1 MNSQIHST
9 SHLPGTF
16 GALLLLLLA
25 AWRPLAGAPTRQWS
39 HGNPSADAQYAL
51 DVFNRFRKDPI
62 AAAQHY
68 QAMAQHDPVLQ
79 SLYGNDFVGIATRG
93 MASLIQNSQQNGQR
107 YATAP
112 LALYPMLT
120 ERAATLREA
129 TYTPDNYAGQQSYWQ
144 TFLTA
149 DAHNQGRAWLPPTSF
164 PEPLAILGSDSSN
177 GVDPAYFTGSN
188 ATGGTAA
195 CQRPRALLPGIQV
208 THRYWMTNIYD
219 PQYITPLEANLS
231 DLSHGEIINYQYG
244 MAATTNWY
252 GGGENENLRLIGIDL
267 GTRQA
272 NPGTGVR
279 LMTCEITNMENFT
292 TNDFPYGQTNTCFIL
307 GVVYK
312 DLNRN
317 GEYDPGEGISGITV
331 TPSTGDWYAVTSSS
345 GGYAIPVQR
354 NSGTIQLT
362 LSGRD
367 FGQATILINF
377 ANAGTGATAS
387 TTIGSDSVKVD
398 WSLPAD
404 KPVQVNVPPADGTTQ
419 FTALSTRG
427 LAQTGENVMIGG
439 LIITG
444 PADGTKKT
452 LLIRGLAS
460 ALWNYGIRGYLQK
473 PVLKIVDI
481 GGQMITSRRTQDLM
495 VQTAPGSNFWQV
507 DPAIQAMSRQLG
519 LSDLPGNGVGG
530 GDVALII
537 DLAPGLYTVIIGA
550 DTDSPPNSLGLDG
563 MPNAQSGVVLLE
575 IYDAT
580 PGAGGRLSALSTRAP
595 LGTGEKQLIVG
606 FITTGTSGSHFRC
619 VIRGLGPQLLNYG
632 VTGAV
637 ADTSLTLYSANS
649 TALSTNDD
657 WGVSPWTDQLAQ
669 LSASA
674 GLPALPAT
682 SKDAAILARLDP
694 GLNTAIVTP
703 YGTGTVGLVEV
714 YETP

>member
-1 MNSQIHST
+1 MKQFLSLI
-9 SHLPGTF
+9 GM
-16 GALLLLLLA
+16 LA
-25 AWRPLAGAPTRQWS
+25 AVAAFGPAASAAPTRQWA

-79 SLYGNDFVGIATRG
+79 SLYGDDFVTIATQR
-93 MASLIQNSQQNGQR
+93 MATLVQNSQQNGQR

-112 LALYPMLT
+112 LAFYPMLT

-129 TYTPDNYAGQQSYWQ
+129 TYNPDNAAGQQSNWLI
-144 TFLTA
+144 FLAA

-164 PEPLAILGSDSSN
+164 PEPVVNSGTDSSN
-177 GVDPAYFTGSN
+177 GIDPAYFNGSN

-195 CQRPRALLPGIQV
+195 CNRPRALLPGIQV
-208 THRYWMTNIYD
+208 THRYWQTNIYD
-219 PQYITPLEANLS
+219 TQYITPLEATLS
-231 DLSHGEIINYQYG
+231 CLSHGVITNYQYG

-252 GGGENENLRLIGIDL
+252 GGGENENLRLIGIDV

-279 LMTCEITNMENFT
+279 IMTCEITNQENFT
-292 TNDFPYGQTNTCFIL
+292 TNDFPYGQANTCFIL

-331 TPSTGDWYAVTSSS
+331 TPSTGDWYAITSSS

-367 FGQATILINF
+367 FGQATIQINF
-377 ANAGTGATAS
+377 AAAGTGGTATTS
-387 TTIGSDSVKVD
+387 IGADSVKVD
-398 WSLPAD
+398 FALPAD
-404 KPVQVNVPPADGTTQ
+404 KPVQITVPPADGTTQ

-444 PADGTKKT
+444 PADGSKKT
-452 LLIRGLAS
+452 LLIRGLGIGLAN
-460 ALWNYGIRGYLQK
+460 AGIRGFLAK
-473 PVLKIVDI
+473 PILKVFD
-481 GGQMITSRRTQDLM
+481 GSGQLIATRKTQDLM
-495 VQTAPGSNFWQV
+495 VQTIPGSNSRQV
-507 DPAIQAMSRQLG
+507 DPAIQQMSRRLG
-519 LSDLPGNGVGG
+519 LPDLQGNGTFV

-537 DLAPGLYTVIIGA
+537 DLAPGLYTVHIGA
-550 DTDSPPNSLGLDG
+550 DSDGDPNSIGYDG
-563 MPNAQSGVVLLE
+563 MPNSQSGVVLLE

-580 PGAGGRLSALSTRAP
+580 LNTGGRLNALSTRAP
-595 LGTGEKQLIVG
+595 LGSGEKQLIVG

-619 VIRGLGPQLLNYG
+619 VMRGLGPQLLNYG

-637 ADTSLTLYSANS
+637 TDTSLTLYSANG

-657 WGVSPWTDQLAQ
+657 WGVSTWTDQLGQ
-669 LSASA
+669 LAVSA
-674 GLPALPAT
+674 GLPALPAV
-682 SKDAAILARLDP
+682 SKDSAILARLDP
-694 GLNTAIVTP
+694 GLYTAIVTP